1 MWTNLPTRTLG
12 VGIVGTAGEQT
23 GAVYK
28 FTIGRTDLKVVEM
41 GAPAP
46 INARMGLNTWAA
58 FTGTNEKDA
67 IAGDVA
73 MLESEVVPVLKALRK
88 NGLDVVAIHH
98 HMTNDRP
105 FSDAT
110 LLLLLLRRRVE
121 GRHDADFLGHEI
133 LLAITTRIDD
143 DAEADL
149 QVGGADRGLVALHP
163 RAVGHPWLRVPCWS
177 SPIQRR
183 P

>member
-1 MWTNLPTRTLG
+1 MASGLGRNASVQLPQTLDTSKL

-28 FTIGRTDLKVVEM
+28 FTLGRPDLKVVEM
-41 GAPAP
+41 GAP

-58 FTGTNEKDA
+58 FTGTNEKAA

-105 FSDAT
+105 MMIFLTTGGPGRPKTGDGFQGGRQRAFKNGGKRVAIS
-110 LLLLLLRRRVE
+110 RRR
-121 GRHDADFLGHEI
+121 GARRRDRPYDA
-133 LLAITTRIDD
+133 
-143 DAEADL
+143 
-149 QVGGADRGLVALHP
+149 
-163 RAVGHPWLRVPCWS
+163 
-177 SPIQRR
+177 
-183 P
+183 